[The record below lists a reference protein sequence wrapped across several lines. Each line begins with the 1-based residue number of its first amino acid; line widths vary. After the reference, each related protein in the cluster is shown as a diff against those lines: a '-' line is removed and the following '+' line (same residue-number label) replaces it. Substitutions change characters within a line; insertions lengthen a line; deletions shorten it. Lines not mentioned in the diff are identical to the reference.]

1 MLLNLQLFP
10 RAFLLT
16 ANENLFMSYW
26 KHCCTNTQRLAK
38 LKDDYLYLFH
48 RLAEKFS
55 IKLFKQPADRL
66 ISSDLFWLGQHHW
79 FAFEFYRLIDYWVVS
94 LKNVIGAAE
103 FISELRRVQNELLQ
117 NTWLKR
123 LNTKASVNDIDLQQL
138 KLLRFPPKEF
148 QIKALQK
155 YLKIKM
161 YTPYRGIILAFD
173 QGLGKTYT
181 SIMIVTAIKRTF
193 NLIVCPNSL
202 KLNWKEEILKF
213 RKDADASQIFVVG
226 IDSIRHFKA
235 NKDKIKWVI
244 VNYESLHKVY
254 PILDELR
261 KYKRIALIADETQN
275 IKNPDALRVKHLI
288 EIVNRY
294 NINHILLL
302 SGTPIKGA
310 LKEFI
315 SYFRLI
321 DPIFDELAEAI
332 AKAYLANKKADELFL
347 ERLKLY
353 MIRFTKAQV
362 LKNELPPKHEIVEKC
377 TLDPENAKKFK
388 LSVEEIRKRF
398 QELLDKYAEEYRLEW
413 CRSKDKLIKEE
424 LPQLLTKAQKLGASD
439 LYQTLKRLQDLIYSC
454 IPMVLL
460 NKSDCSHINRLPSIF
475 GRSACMNRYR
485 ELKSELRALLLK
497 YQQQLQLTKKQIE
510 SFLKLISFVF
520 IPQMKVLGKAAGE
533 LISEITYNLAIAVP
547 IICKDIVCKWIKK
560 STKTLI
566 FVKSAR
572 AAKELKK
579 VIENQCNVKALVVTG
594 ETEDKHQVVT
604 EFKQSDKYKVLIATY
619 ATLGAGFT
627 ITEANVVLYWDL
639 PWREA
644 DLRQA
649 QDRIYRIGQD
659 KEVYMVYIKLQY
671 KGGTIQD
678 TIESIL
684 SYYRDVQYGIDKPTD
699 EGVSSPQNA
708 KQAKL
713 SLIKAL
719 LGNVARAAIKKI

>member
-1 MLLNLQLFP
+1 MLLTLQLFP

-16 ANENLFMSYW
+16 ANENLFLAYW
-26 KHCCTNTQRLAK
+26 KHCCKKTERLAK
-38 LKDDYLYLFH
+38 LKDDYFYLFQK
-48 RLAEKFS
+48 LAEKFDTK
-55 IKLFKQPADRL
+55 IFKQKIDKIVPDK
-66 ISSDLFWLGQHHW
+66 DTFWLGQHHW
-79 FAFEFYRLIDYWVVS
+79 FAFEFYRLIDYWIASLTNVV
-94 LKNVIGAAE
+94 GAAD
-103 FISELRRVQNELLQ
+103 FIAELRRIQNELLQ
-117 NTWLKR
+117 KTWLQR
-123 LNTKASVNDIDLQQL
+123 LNTKAAVNDIDLQQL
-138 KLLRFPPKEF
+138 KLLQYPPKEF

-213 RKDADASQIFVVG
+213 RKDASVNQIFVVG
-226 IDSIRHFKA
+226 VDGIRHFKA
-235 NKDKIKWVI
+235 NRDKIKWVI

-261 KYKRIALIADETQN
+261 KYKRVALIADETQN
-275 IKNPDALRVKHLI
+275 IKNPDAIRVKHLV
-288 EIVNRY
+288 EIINRY
-294 NINHILLL
+294 NVNHVLLL

-321 DPIFDELAEAI
+321 DPIFDSTAELI
-332 AKAYLANKKADELFL
+332 AKTYLANKKADELFL

-353 MIRFTKAQV
+353 MIRYTKAQV
-362 LKNELPPKHEIVEKC
+362 LSNELPPKHEIIERC
-377 TLDPENAKKFK
+377 NLSSEDAKKYK
-388 LSVEEIRKRF
+388 LSVEEIRNRF
-398 QELLDKYAEEYRLEW
+398 QELLNEYAKVYRLQW
-413 CRSKDKLIKEE
+413 CQSKDELIKEK
-424 LPQLLTKAQKLGASD
+424 LPQLMSKSQQLGNTE

-454 IPMVLL
+454 IPIVLL
-460 NKSDCSHINRLPSIF
+460 NKSNCKSIDKLPSIF

-485 ELKSELRALLLK
+485 EIKSELRELLLK
-497 YQQQLQLTKKQIE
+497 HQQQLKLTKKDIE

-533 LISEITYNLAIAVP
+533 LIAEVTYNLAIAVP
-547 IICKDIVCKWIKK
+547 QICKNTVCKWITK

-572 AAKELKK
+572 AAKELKDI
-579 VIENQCNVKALVVTG
+579 IETQCNVRALVVTG
-594 ETEDKHQVVT
+594 ETEDKHKVVT
-604 EFKQSDKYKVLIATY
+604 EFKQSDEYKVLIATY

-627 ITEANVVLYWDL
+627 ITEANVVMYWDL

-644 DLRQA
+644 DLKQA
-649 QDRIYRIGQD
+649 QDRIYRIGQN

-678 TIESIL
+678 AIESIL
-684 SYYRDVQYGIDKPTD
+684 NYYRDVQYGIDRPTD
-699 EGVSSPQNA
+699 DTERTGT

-713 SLIKAL
+713 NLIKAL
-719 LGNVARAAIKKI
+719 LGDIAKAAVKRI